1 MSKRGV
7 KFNHGAKR
15 GYTWKEYEEKYS
27 LKRVDRNSANKK
39 NNKTPLCIT
48 VQRMSC
54 HPTGRQKKY
63 EALDTRDFINLSN
76 YDELSIEN
84 IRLACEAHYNAPA
97 GSYDVLLTD
106 KGPSRFLTE
115 QIQNKKATVQEI
127 TIIMYTD
134 DTNLH
139 KAFRT
144 SHVLKQ
150 EIISAF
156 YRVCKWLRNNKLKS

>member
-15 GYTWKEYEEKYS
+15 GYTWEEYEEKCS

-39 NNKTPLCIT
+39 NNKTLSCIT
-48 VQRMSC
+48 IQRMSC

-63 EALDTRDFINLSN
+63 EALDTRDFVDFSN
-76 YDELSIEN
+76 YDESSIEN

-97 GSYDVLLTD
+97 GSCDVLLTD
-106 KGPSRFLTE
+106 KGSSCFLTE
-115 QIQNKKATVQEI
+115 QIQNKKAIVQEI
-127 TIIMYTD
+127 NIIMYTN

-144 SHVLKQ
+144 SHALK
-150 EIISAF
+150 
-156 YRVCKWLRNNKLKS
+156 